1 MHESA
6 KRRSEEK
13 IGNENLI
20 INKDFIELSNDK
32 TSQKSEDGNERSGDE
47 KVVTRKS
54 SIQQQQQ
61 KREMTEFEKLLK
73 MEDDDDEDD
82 DEDEEVVKKK
92 LVVEEKA
99 QSMIDSAHDF
109 DDDEE
114 AVIDLFGSDQFATVF
129 VGTSKQSHNEPSTAL
144 DDVLEDGYNIK
155 RERLRRMVS
164 LYLILIVH
172 ISNF

>member
-1 MHESA
+1 MSSSVTSMHESSA

-32 TSQKSEDGNERSGDE
+32 TSHHKSEDGNERSGDE

-54 SIQQQQQ
+54 SVQQQQQ
-61 KREMTEFEKLLK
+61 KKREMTEFEKLLK
-73 MEDDDDEDD
+73 MEDDDDDDD
-82 DEDEEVVKKK
+82 DEDEEVAKKK
-92 LVVEEKA
+92 LVLEEKA

-114 AVIDLFGSDQFATVF
+114 AVIDLVGSDQFATVF
-129 VGTSKQSHNEPSTAL
+129 VGTSKQSHYEPSTAL

-155 RERLRRMVS
+155 RERLRRMVG
-164 LYLILIVH
+164 L
-172 ISNF
+172 

>member
-54 SIQQQQQ
+54 SVQQ
-61 KREMTEFEKLLK
+61 KREMTEFEKLLR
-73 MEDDDDEDD
+73 MEDDDDDD

-114 AVIDLFGSDQFATVF
+114 AVIDLVGSDQFATVF
-129 VGTSKQSHNEPSTAL
+129 VGTSKQSHYEPSTAL

-155 RERLRRMVS
+155 RERLRRMVG
-164 LYLILIVH
+164 L
-172 ISNF
+172 

>member
-1 MHESA
+1 MSSSVTSMHESA

-54 SIQQQQQ
+54 SVQQ
-61 KREMTEFEKLLK
+61 KREMTEFEKLLR
-73 MEDDDDEDD
+73 MEDDDDDD

-99 QSMIDSAHDF
+99 QSMIDIAHDF

-114 AVIDLFGSDQFATVF
+114 AVIDLVGSDQFATVF
-129 VGTSKQSHNEPSTAL
+129 VGTSKQSHYEPSTAL

-155 RERLRRMVS
+155 RERLRRMVG
-164 LYLILIVH
+164 L
-172 ISNF
+172 